1 MQTMRT
7 GSWRLKIYAAVMGL
21 LWSLFGATNAPATAA
36 ELVMLE
42 RPGCAWCSR
51 WNDEIAP
58 AYAKTPEGQ
67 MAPLRRVDVTKP
79 WPSDLKGITHDIFTP
94 TFILVADGRE
104 VARLRGYPG
113 DHFFW
118 PLLGEMLAKLP

>member
-1 MQTMRT
+1 MRAMHIR
-7 GSWRLKIYAAVMGL
+7 SWNLKLYAAVTGL
-21 LWSLFGATNAPATAA
+21 LWILLGAASTLATAA

-58 AYAKTPEGQ
+58 AYPKTPEGQ
-67 MAPLRRVDVTKP
+67 AAPLRRVDVTKP
-79 WPSDLKGITHDIFTP
+79 WPDDLKGIAHDIFTP